1 MERIRK
7 LAKSPLRSAYIFLKP
22 KKIVAGPT
30 AIIIGLVVSFAG
42 AAVGVV
48 TADDPGYLIAFQSLA
63 ELLPIAVAMIVL
75 SYLLL
80 LGLRAL
86 QSKYKR
92 LFAPLFYL
100 SNLVVGLI
108 GLFARQQ
115 YRVDGEIPEAWTLA
129 SNQVGFLLYLFFFAG
144 FLQLVIASTN
154 MKVQFESD
162 RANQALDQLQKQQQL
177 LLAGQEQA
185 RKELATYLH
194 DGLQS
199 SLVVIGLQIKA
210 VLKETSVPGQ
220 EILRSLIAEVEQLRS
235 SDVRSAMNELSPD
248 LEGVS
253 ILASLDVLARKYA
266 GAMQVEFDFDAR
278 ASDSGLEAGH
288 KLAIYRIVEQALLN
302 AARHGKTKSCLV
314 SASISDQKLALVVAG
329 PGLPVAKNYKA
340 GVGLSVI
347 DGWCKVY
354 GGSWK
359 LTSND
364 EATALA
370 VTLKI

>member
-1 MERIRK
+1 MSSLEELNAEIAALK
-7 LAKSPLRSAYIFLKP
+7 QKIAANEAKVDAGTLSEARE
-22 KKIVAGPT
+22 VA
-30 AIIIGLVVSFAG
+30 I
-42 AAVGVV
+42 
-48 TADDPGYLIAFQSLA
+48 
-63 ELLPIAVAMIVL
+63 
-75 SYLLL
+75 
-80 LGLRAL
+80 
-86 QSKYKR
+86 
-92 LFAPLFYL
+92 
-100 SNLVVGLI
+100 
-108 GLFARQQ
+108 RQQ
-115 YRVDGEIPEAWTLA
+115 ISTDTNRLRDLEARRE
-129 SNQVGFLLYLFFFAG
+129 VR
-144 FLQLVIASTN
+144 LQ
-154 MKVQFESD
+154 Q
-162 RANQALDQLQKQQQL
+162 QQQL

-199 SLVVIGLQIKA
+199 SLVVIGLQMKR

-266 GAMQVEFDFDAR
+266 GAMQVEFDFDVTS
-278 ASDSGLEAGH
+278 SDSGLGSGH

-302 AARHGKTKSCLV
+302 AARHGETKSCLV
-314 SASISDQKLALVVAG
+314 SASISDQMLALVVSG
-329 PGLPVAKNYKA
+329 PGLPVATSYKA

-359 LTSND
+359 LASN
-364 EATALA
+364 EGSTALA